1 MRSLE
6 LRKLEEV
13 TVCFR
18 HLAHLRARRCLAAL
32 FISTDFDLRGSL
44 TEEIQSFIVR
54 RKNFTSYLF
63 LGASLLCLGIAN
75 SARAQD
81 AAFHEAE
88 DKYMFGFVDG
98 ADIGNEGEKAIE
110 FETTGAFKKRGGRYS
125 AVEQELEFEHVPT
138 QFFAYE
144 LSAHGIAHSI
154 SGVEGLD
161 DINHAAFSG
170 LSAKLRYLI
179 IGRGPGSPIG
189 LTVSA
194 QPEWSRIDGTDGTQT
209 QDYSTDFRIVADT
222 ELIQNRLY
230 AAFNV
235 SYVPET
241 AKGAGDPS
249 WKNSSGLSL
258 STALA
263 YRITPT
269 VAVGAALEYDR
280 SYDGLVFQTFNG
292 NALFLGPTLQI
303 NFGPKMLLAAA
314 FMAQVAGH
322 AVDDP
327 RALDLTNFSQYRAN
341 LKFEVEF

>member
-6 LRKLEEV
+6 LRKLEDI
-13 TVCFR
+13 TVYFCRLARLLAR
-18 HLAHLRARRCLAAL
+18 HRFAAL
-32 FISTDFDLRGSL
+32 FDSVDLKLRGSL
-44 TEEIQSFIVR
+44 KDKILSYITR
-54 RKNFTSYLF
+54 RENFTRCLSV
-63 LGASLLCLGIAN
+63 GVSLLCLGITN
-75 SARAQD
+75 SAHAHD
-81 AAFHEAE
+81 AVFHEAE

-110 FETTGAFKKRGGRYS
+110 FETTGAFQKRGGRYS
-125 AVEQELEFEHVPT
+125 AVEQELEFENVPT
-138 QFFAYE
+138 QYFAYE
-144 LSAHGIAHSI
+144 LSAHAMAHSI

-161 DINHAAFSG
+161 DINHIAFSG
-170 LSAKLRYLI
+170 LSAKLRYLV

-189 LTVSA
+189 LTISA
-194 QPEWSRIDGTDGTQT
+194 QPEWSCIDGTDGTQT

-241 AKGAGDPS
+241 AKGAGDPN
-249 WKNSSGLSL
+249 WQNSSGLGL

-263 YRITPT
+263 YRLTPT
-269 VAVGAALEYDR
+269 VAAGAALEYDR
-280 SYDGLVFQTFNG
+280 AYDGLAFQTFNG
-292 NALFLGPTLQI
+292 YALYLGPTLQI
-303 NFGPKMLLAAA
+303 NFSPKMLLAAA

-322 AVDDP
+322 AADDS

>member
-1 MRSLE
+1 LE
-6 LRKLEEV
+6 DV
-13 TVCFR
+13 TVSFR
-18 HLAHLRARRCLAAL
+18 CLARLRARRCLAAL
-32 FISTDFDLRGSL
+32 FVSVDFDLRDGL
-44 TEEIQSFIVR
+44 TEEVLSCITR
-54 RKNFTSYLF
+54 RKNFTSCLF
-63 LGASLLCLGIAN
+63 VGASLLCLGIAN
-75 SARAQD
+75 SARAED
-81 AAFHEAE
+81 AVFHEAE
-88 DKYMFGFVDG
+88 SKYMFGFVDG

-138 QFFAYE
+138 QYFAYE
-144 LSAHGIAHSI
+144 LSAHAMAHSI

-161 DINHAAFSG
+161 DINQTAFSG
-170 LSAKLRYLI
+170 ASAKLRYLI

-189 LTVSA
+189 LTISA

-209 QDYSTDFRIVADT
+209 QDYSSDFRIVADT
-222 ELIQNRLY
+222 ELIPNRLY

-241 AKGAGDPS
+241 AKGASDPS
-249 WKNSSGLSL
+249 WQNSSGLGL

-269 VAVGAALEYDR
+269 VAAGAALEYDR
-280 SYDGLVFQTFNG
+280 AYDGLAFQTFNG
-292 NALFLGPTLQI
+292 HALYLGPTLQI

-314 FMAQVAGH
+314 FMAQIAGH
-322 AVDDP
+322 AADDP
-327 RALDLTNFSQYRAN
+327 RPLDLTNFSQYRAN